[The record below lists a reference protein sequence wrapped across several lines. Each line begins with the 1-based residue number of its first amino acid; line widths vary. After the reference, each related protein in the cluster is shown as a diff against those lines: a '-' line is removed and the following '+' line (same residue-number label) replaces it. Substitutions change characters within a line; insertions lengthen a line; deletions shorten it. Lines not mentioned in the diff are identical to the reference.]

1 MKVMFLCQ
9 ANVGRS
15 QVAEAFFA
23 RTSKHDVSSSGT
35 HVDELMAKQKP
46 VTAKMR
52 DNSKYSLPY
61 MAAQGIDISEQERTQ
76 LTPELVAEVDRVIAI
91 LTPEE
96 VPVYVKE
103 SGKLT
108 VWDIRDPASNPD
120 EADPLFDL
128 VRDHVSELVKEIG

>member
-1 MKVMFLCQ
+1 MKVMFVCQ

-120 EADPLFDL
+120 EAHPLFDL

>member
-96 VPVYVKE
+96 VPAYVKE

>member
-1 MKVMFLCQ
+1 MKVMFVCQ

-23 RTSKHDVSSSGT
+23 RTSKHEVCSSGT
-35 HVDELMAKQKP
+35 HVDELMAKQNP
-46 VTAKMR
+46 ASAKLK

-61 MAAQGIDISEQERTQ
+61 MATQGIDISEQERIQ
-76 LTPELVAEVDRVIAI
+76 LTPELVAGVDRVIAI

-96 VPVYVKE
+96 IPDYLKE

-108 VWDIRDPASNPD
+108 VWDIRDPATNPD
-120 EADPLFDL
+120 EADPLFNL
-128 VRDHVSELVKEIG
+128 VRDRVSELVKEIG

>member
-1 MKVMFLCQ
+1 MKVMFVCQ

-23 RTSKHDVSSSGT
+23 RTSKHEVCSSGT
-35 HVDELMAKQKP
+35 HVDELMAVQNP
-46 VTAKMR
+46 ASAKLK

-61 MAAQGIDISEQERTQ
+61 MATQGIDISEQERIQ
-76 LTPELVAEVDRVIAI
+76 LTPELVAGVDRVIAI

-96 VPVYVKE
+96 IPDYLKE

-108 VWDIRDPASNPD
+108 VWDIRDPATNPD
-120 EADPLFDL
+120 EADPLFNL
-128 VRDHVSELVKEIG
+128 VRDRVSELVKEIG